1 MGSGPLFYALI
12 ASNAFASDCLS
23 WFVDFP
29 GVSDGNASAYN
40 AEDPGLIPGLR
51 TSPGE
56 GTSPVFFP
64 GESHGQERPVGYS
77 PQGRK
82 ELDMTE

>member
-56 GTSPVFFP
+56 GRIPWTGETSGLQPT
-64 GESHGQERPVGYS
+64 GSQRAGH
-77 PQGRK
+77 
-82 ELDMTE
+82 D

>member
-1 MGSGPLFYALI
+1 MRSGPLFYVLI

-40 AEDPGLIPGLR
+40 AEDPGSIPGLR
-51 TSPGE
+51 RSLEKGMATLSSIFAWRIPWTGGLQPT
-56 GTSPVFFP
+56 GT
-64 GESHGQERPVGYS
+64 QRVGH
-77 PQGRK
+77 
-82 ELDMTE
+82 D